1 MAANILAS
9 SICSCCSHC
18 SRGSA
23 FVPCLNMLFSVDE
36 RGHLREKKKNSCRQH
51 LYIKVIALCCVL
63 EQRSGIDI
71 ISSTKPDPEYQ
82 WESDKLIVR
91 HHKREPRGQPFLSR

>member
-36 RGHLREKKKNSCRQH
+36 RGHLREKKKTGNQYY
-51 LYIKVIALCCVL
+51 LKY
-63 EQRSGIDI
+63 
-71 ISSTKPDPEYQ
+71 
-82 WESDKLIVR
+82 
-91 HHKREPRGQPFLSR
+91 